1 MSSSRSVRS
10 TTVAM
15 LWFVLLAVA
24 VTGPALFLDRSLG
37 PESQLD
43 SDPLFTVGNPPPKA
57 TISDAT
63 RTDYDLPR
71 DFAAADGFR
80 AGRLDL
86 WNPRVG
92 LGVPLWAE
100 GGAPFSPLK
109 VPFYLMPSRRTYDLG
124 TALRL
129 VVAGLGAYLLAR
141 RRGLAAVPALAAG
154 SLFELSG
161 AMVETLPFGSAGP
174 PCLLPWALLG
184 AEAIARERTPAAA
197 AGSGIA
203 LGVATNTGHPML
215 ALGVFAGFGVA
226 IAGHILAAWRRPR
239 TIPAIVALACL
250 AVALGVAIGAPAL
263 LPGWEAWRVGR
274 LYKSTPKWGLMT
286 ALALDLS
293 RSSLPIA
300 LVSPG
305 LLAPLQAEFPTA
317 FPVAL
322 SPAVGVMGLLLALVG
337 FLGAGLD
344 VPLVLVLL
352 LGIGMTLA
360 PPGLGWVNR
369 VPPLHFVYSTYC
381 WALVALPLT
390 QAAGGGVAVLTTPR
404 ARRVVVIALG
414 LVVVGV
420 LWLLPHLYFVPGVG
434 FFDQPIHNALVKM
447 LGRPTGWLRLVLPL
461 VVATTVA
468 VWIAVAGRAGLSRR
482 GAALVVTLACVE
494 LIVSLAPTV
503 WWRDSKVLGSP
514 PSPAVRFLRE
524 RLDNRYRMIAVPKWV
539 MGFPNTPA
547 LFGLRDLRGNGALP
561 VERYVQYLQGIAPSV
576 DWFYLQTAGDVV
588 RHPLLDLAGVRYV
601 VGVWPGPPP
610 LLEDDPAM
618 PRVYR
623 DERVAIYENTAA
635 LPRARI
641 VHAAVPVR
649 DAGEAFARLTE
660 AAKAGS
666 HAAAAGLVDRIV
678 VEPSADGHPPP
689 EAPAVTAPASEDV
702 QLVDGSDPDRVE
714 LVAPLASPGWVVL
727 ADTFYPGW
735 SATIDGVAT
744 PIHPADLL
752 FRAVFVPAG
761 THRILFRYEAPALRL
776 GLVLAV
782 VGLGLSAFLIVRRG
796 AGRAPSPP

>member
-1 MSSSRSVRS
+1 MSRSLSGRPAL
-10 TTVAM
+10 VAT
-15 LWFVLLAVA
+15 LWFSLLAVA
-24 VTGPALFLDRSLG
+24 VAGPALFLDRSLG

-43 SDPLFTVGNPPPKA
+43 SDPLFTVGNPPPHA

-161 AMVETLPFGSAGP
+161 AMVETLPFGSGGP
-174 PCLLPWALLG
+174 RCLLPWALLG

-203 LGVATNTGHPML
+203 LGVATNAGHPML

-226 IAGHILAAWRRPR
+226 IVGHILAASWRRPR
-239 TIPAIVALACL
+239 TILAIVALACL
-250 AVALGVAIGAPAL
+250 AVALGAAIGAPAL
-263 LPGWEAWRVGR
+263 LPAWEAWGVGR
-274 LYKSTPKWGLMT
+274 LYKSTPIVGFLMGF
-286 ALALDLS
+286 ALESS
-293 RSSLPIA
+293 RSSVPIA
-300 LVSPG
+300 LTSPG
-305 LLAPLQAEFPTA
+305 LLVPLQAEFPTA
-317 FPVAL
+317 FPWVL
-322 SPAVGVMGLLLALVG
+322 SPALGVMGLLLALVG
-337 FLGAGLD
+337 FLGGGLD

-360 PPGLGWVNR
+360 PPGLAWVSR

-390 QAAGGGVAVLTTPR
+390 QAAGGGVAVLMTPR

-414 LVVVGV
+414 LLVVGV
-420 LWLLPHLYFVPGVG
+420 LWLLPHLYFVPGLG
-434 FFDQPIHNALVKM
+434 FFDQSMHSALVKM
-447 LGRPTGWLRLVLPL
+447 LGRPTGWLRPLLPL

-494 LIVSLAPTV
+494 LVVSLAPTV
-503 WWRDSKVLGSP
+503 WWWDSKVLGSP
-514 PSPAVRFLRE
+514 PSPAVRFLQE
-524 RLDNRYRMIAVPKWV
+524 RLDNRYRMVAVPTWV
-539 MGFPNTPA
+539 LGFPNTPA
-547 LFGLRDLRGNGALP
+547 LFGLRDLRANGALP
-561 VERYVQYLQGIAPSV
+561 VGRYVQYLQGIAPSV
-576 DWFYLQTAGDVV
+576 DWFVLQTAGDVV
-588 RHPLLDLAGVRYV
+588 RHPLLDLAAVRYV
-601 VGVWPGPPP
+601 VRRVWPEPPP

-641 VHAAVPVR
+641 IHAAVPVR

-660 AAKAGS
+660 AAATGS
-666 HAAAAGLVDRIV
+666 HAAAAGLADRII

-689 EAPAVTAPASEDV
+689 EGPAVIAPANEEV
-702 QLVDGSDPDRVE
+702 QLVDGGDPDRVE
-714 LVAPLASPGWVVL
+714 LVASLVSPGWVVL

-752 FRAVFVPAG
+752 FRAVFVTRG
-761 THRILFRYEAPALRL
+761 THRIVFRY
-776 GLVLAV
+776 G
-782 VGLGLSAFLIVRRG
+782 GRG
-796 AGRAPSPP
+796 S